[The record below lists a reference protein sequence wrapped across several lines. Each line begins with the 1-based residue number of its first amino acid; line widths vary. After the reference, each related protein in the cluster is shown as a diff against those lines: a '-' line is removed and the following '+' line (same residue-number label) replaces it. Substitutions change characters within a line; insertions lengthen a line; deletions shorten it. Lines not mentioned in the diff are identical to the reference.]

1 MKRDDVT
8 PDFARHEFSR
18 RRRRQ
23 VLSKAASNFIKGTI
37 LLFVHNIAINLLY
50 ITALAY
56 WLGSL
61 VSFNRFFFVFNQTC
75 LI

>member
-37 LLFVHNIAINLLY
+37 LLFAYNIAINLLY
-50 ITALAY
+50 VTVLAC
-56 WLGSL
+56 WRGSL
-61 VSFNRFFFVFNQTC
+61 VSFNSFFVLLTRHV
-75 LI
+75 